1 MLQDRLPG
9 LDARSIA
16 MAVRAGHPDARYGA
30 CSSEKAIR
38 RIPIID
44 GGQVVGILTLVDI
57 AVERDSRTVLADSS
71 AAPRIHERTGHRRI
85 YAIG

>member
-1 MLQDRLPG
+1 LLEREGDP
-9 LDARSIA
+9 
-16 MAVRAGHPDARYGA
+16 PDPDNRW
-30 CSSEKAIR
+30 R
-38 RIPIID
+38 
-44 GGQVVGILTLVDI
+44 QVVGILTLVDI